1 MTCMSIDIVITN
13 FFASHCCCWVPCIV
27 YFSRHFVPVFKSRD
41 LSSVHVEASVAK
53 RCCVCD
59 SLEVTTRLDKTR
71 RVGRITR
78 MIRQIRTRT
87 INGIVCKQTGASHW
101 SVIGIKVS
109 ELE

>member
-1 MTCMSIDIVITN
+1 MLGSLYCL
-13 FFASHCCCWVPCIV
+13 
-27 YFSRHFVPVFKSRD
+27 FSRHLVPAFKSRD
-41 LSSVHVEASVAK
+41 LSSGHVVASVAK
-53 RCCVCD
+53 GCVCD